1 MIYLVIVLLAAFAVS
16 LMFNFYLHNEILD
29 ERRRTY
35 EAEEWID
42 PIAVQELKED
52 EIFKDLREG
61 NRSPYRRTDNG

>member
-1 MIYLVIVLLAAFAVS
+1 MIYLLIVITAAFAIS

-29 ERRRTY
+29 ERRRTF

-52 EIFKDLREG
+52 EIFNDLREG
-61 NRSPYRRTDNG
+61 NRSPYRRS